1 MNFFIFCDILFL
13 LLPFCRQGIQ
23 RVLIFLKHNHE
34 DPACVMVAAKV
45 IMAFTHR
52 PCTHPNYHIA
62 NEITKYLTM
71 RDGIRILLE
80 AGNNYTNKSSSKSGN
95 AVVGNNRND
104 ADLHAL
110 RWIWMS
116 LMNITEKESTFA
128 LVDKNQLLGIF
139 DSFFQTLKKLGSNV
153 DNYQYDA
160 AKKKQNG
167 PTTKHENTTTAT
179 ATVTNTKTKTK
190 VSDNSSLMED
200 DVVRPSEVGSS
211 SSDFLHR
218 AFSSFYSPGGGTS
231 RRKRTATEMITRP
244 ILSSKMMTTALGS
257 TKATKTSHG
266 NGNGNGNEGEEAIDP
281 TTAELTL
288 LVLDDMFLTVLN
300 ITLNNTTMT
309 RADFHGTEL
318 LQKCIAVMKHPTTG
332 AWIKNKELFL
342 HASCFFVQCAK
353 KDLLSTV
360 DEYALVFPLIVQCI
374 TDYPEESYTMGLY
387 DLVRRAYSVSI
398 EEEDDD
404 DDDEVTATAYDQ
416 QRSSSFLQGSGIFGA
431 IAKSWESKTV
441 NEETKAASHQ
451 LLKELL

>member
-1 MNFFIFCDILFL
+1 M
-13 LLPFCRQGIQ
+13 
-23 RVLIFLKHNHE
+23 LIFLKHNHE

-167 PTTKHENTTTAT
+167 PTTKHENTAT
-179 ATVTNTKTKTK
+179 ATVTATNTI
-190 VSDNSSLMED
+190 DD

-244 ILSSKMMTTALGS
+244 ILSSKMTTTALGN

-266 NGNGNGNEGEEAIDP
+266 NGNECEEAIDP

>member
-1 MNFFIFCDILFL
+1 
-13 LLPFCRQGIQ
+13 
-23 RVLIFLKHNHE
+23 
-34 DPACVMVAAKV
+34 
-45 IMAFTHR
+45 
-52 PCTHPNYHIA
+52 
-62 NEITKYLTM
+62 
-71 RDGIRILLE
+71 
-80 AGNNYTNKSSSKSGN
+80 
-95 AVVGNNRND
+95 
-104 ADLHAL
+104 
-110 RWIWMS
+110 
-116 LMNITEKESTFA
+116 
-128 LVDKNQLLGIF
+128 
-139 DSFFQTLKKLGSNV
+139 
-153 DNYQYDA
+153 
-160 AKKKQNG
+160 
-167 PTTKHENTTTAT
+167 
-179 ATVTNTKTKTK
+179 
-190 VSDNSSLMED
+190 
-200 DVVRPSEVGSS
+200 
-211 SSDFLHR
+211 
-218 AFSSFYSPGGGTS
+218 
-231 RRKRTATEMITRP
+231 MITRP
-244 ILSSKMMTTALGS
+244 ILSSKMLTTALGN

-266 NGNGNGNEGEEAIDP
+266 NDNEGEEAIDP

-404 DDDEVTATAYDQ
+404 DDDDKVTAAAYDQ